1 MVNLKQGQSYAR
13 EGQDGYNLRTIV
25 PPYGELTKE
34 KPEWGKKP
42 TECWNKGQGKRWQ
55 WPGTGG
61 DKRDG
66 EEEPYRKCGEEVN

>member
-42 TECWNKGQGKRWQ
+42 NRVLEQGSGQEMAVAWNR
-55 WPGTGG
+55 
-61 DKRDG
+61 R
-66 EEEPYRKCGEEVN
+66 